1 MGLIKPQCLETK
13 LTYHLIKMP
22 QTFWIFFE
30 RNQLTK
36 NTFISGEFQKKKK
49 KQKMLE
55 DTIYLTLLQIKCFVD
70 AII

>member
-49 KQKMLE
+49 KAKDARGHNLSHTSTNKMF
-55 DTIYLTLLQIKCFVD
+55 C
-70 AII
+70 